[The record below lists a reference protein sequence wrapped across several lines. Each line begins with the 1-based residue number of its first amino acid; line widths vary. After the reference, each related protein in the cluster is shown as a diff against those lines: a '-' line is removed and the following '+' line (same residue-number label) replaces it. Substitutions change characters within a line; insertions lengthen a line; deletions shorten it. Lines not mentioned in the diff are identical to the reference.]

1 LNVDHATGDISFYE
15 DTGTTPKFFW
25 DASAE
30 NLGIGGSSTFTT
42 GANIEVLAASV
53 ARLGFTNTS
62 TNGSQWAWFAGT
74 VGQAGLYDYDNSRQV
89 ITADS
94 SGNVGIGKSSPTT
107 PLDVSGAIRSNSLTI
122 DGGSNRYIY
131 MTSSDGAGQ
140 CELRLGDT
148 TDTDAG
154 SIAYDNGSDS
164 MQFRAGAAE
173 RMRIDSSGNVG
184 IGTTSPDTLMHLSGN
199 QTAILRLENPASS
212 LILDSVIGGIEF
224 EKQDG
229 SGAGAGVAGSVTMI
243 SSNSNGA
250 ETALTFGTSSAARG
264 NNSEAMRI
272 DSSGNVGI
280 GTSSPGVRK
289 LVVKDSTPHIS
300 ILANANTE
308 DCFLDFGD
316 GDDDNRG
323 RLVYA
328 NSNDSLAF
336 YTAASEKMRLDSAGN
351 LLVGKTA
358 TSFGAAGIEARSGG
372 TLWATASGTNAAS
385 FNRLSTDG
393 PIAYFSKDGTA
404 LGSISSRS
412 GNFAIESGDVGLHFN
427 SAIDSVYPSNGAGG
441 LNNGAIDLGYSS
453 SRFKDLYLSGG
464 VYLGGTGAANKLDD
478 YEEGTFTPTL
488 GGGATA
494 TSMSGTYTKVGR
506 LVTITLSLLN
516 STITGSPNNI
526 VSGLPFTNGSKRSS
540 LIPVYHTT
548 FNTTC
553 ETVGGIVQSSSVD
566 IEFLGLLKGAGWTP
580 APLTAGSG
588 RYLHVTASYET
599 T

>member
-1 LNVDHATGDISFYE
+1 
-15 DTGTTPKFFW
+15 
-25 DASAE
+25 
-30 NLGIGGSSTFTT
+30 
-42 GANIEVLAASV
+42 LA
-53 ARLGFTNTS
+53 
-62 TNGSQWAWFAGT
+62 
-74 VGQAGLYDYDNSRQV
+74 
-89 ITADS
+89 
-94 SGNVGIGKSSPTT
+94 
-107 PLDVSGAIRSNSLTI
+107 
-122 DGGSNRYIY
+122 
-131 MTSSDGAGQ
+131 
-140 CELRLGDT
+140 
-148 TDTDAG
+148 
-154 SIAYDNGSDS
+154 
-164 MQFRAGAAE
+164 
-173 RMRIDSSGNVG
+173 
-184 IGTTSPDTLMHLSGN
+184 
-199 QTAILRLENPASS
+199 
-212 LILDSVIGGIEF
+212 IEF